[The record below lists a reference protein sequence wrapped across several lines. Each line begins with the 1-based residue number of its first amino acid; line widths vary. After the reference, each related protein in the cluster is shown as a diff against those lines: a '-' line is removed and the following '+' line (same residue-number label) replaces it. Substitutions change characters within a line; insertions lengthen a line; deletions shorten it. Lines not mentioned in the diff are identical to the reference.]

1 MARYTKKNEN
11 GCYYIEGENGK
22 LESDIRGRFYGKA
35 IDRLA
40 ELENADVVPKSE
52 AIDEFAKR
60 LKKYY
65 DSLKGQAPSTAIIV
79 YHIDQI
85 AKEMKEKNNG
95 NEN

>member
-1 MARYTKKNEN
+1 MNVHDATESAYRN
-11 GCYYIEGENGK
+11 GY
-22 LESDIRGRFYGKA
+22 
-35 IDRLA
+35 
-40 ELENADVVPKSE
+40 AD
-52 AIDEFAKR
+52 AIDEFANR